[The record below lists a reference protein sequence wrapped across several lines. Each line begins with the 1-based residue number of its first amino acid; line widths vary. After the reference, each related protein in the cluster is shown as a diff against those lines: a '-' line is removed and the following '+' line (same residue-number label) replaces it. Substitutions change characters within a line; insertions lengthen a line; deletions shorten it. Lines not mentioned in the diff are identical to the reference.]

1 MSYISILGSGNMA
14 RGIAARAVAG
24 GYDVQILDR
33 DADKASALADELV
46 GKPGI
51 LGDDL
56 AGDIVVVALPYDA
69 AVPVLQQYG
78 DALIGKTII
87 DITNP
92 IDFATFAGL
101 VTPVGSSAAQE
112 IAKAL
117 PQGAN
122 VVKAFNTTFAGTLVE
137 GAVDGKP
144 LDVFL
149 AGDDAD
155 SKATVSAFVESSG
168 LRAIDVGDLS
178 KAHWLEGL
186 GFLHIGLQAS
196 RGTNFGSAVKLID
209 AA

>member
-14 RGIAARAVAG
+14 RGIGTRAAAG
-24 GYDVQILDR
+24 GFDVQILDR
-33 DADKASALADELV
+33 NPAKAGALADELV
-46 GKPGI
+46 AKSGT

-56 AGDIVVVALPYDA
+56 LGEIVVLALPFDA
-69 AVPVLQQYG
+69 AVTVVRQYG
-78 DALIGKTII
+78 DTLIGKTII

-92 IDFATFAGL
+92 INFATFAGL
-101 VTPVGSSAAQE
+101 VTPADSSAAEE
-112 IAKAL
+112 IAKVA
-117 PQGAN
+117 PEGAW

-137 GAVDGKP
+137 GAVDGQP

-155 SKATVSAFVESSG
+155 AKARVASFVESVG
-168 LRAIDVGDLS
+168 LRPVDVGELS

-196 RGTNFGSAVKLID
+196 RGTQFDTALKLI